1 MATFQDGGISRKKL
15 TTYGKATRK
24 RIPEY
29 HGFAS
34 MARKSQTPDFQS
46 KIERPA
52 LTSIAPAAPSSTR
65 PTTPSKLKSARERS
79 ASRTPSAKS
88 GDIFDVPESDDDSPQ
103 PSKPVQRKVT
113 PTRPK
118 VVRLRSVSKGP
129 VSKPPTSIFDVP
141 ESDDDAPIPKP
152 AVRKPIR
159 KPTSPPTKTKPI
171 LRRSVSRTP
180 APPSPVKDIYDMPS
194 EDEAPVRKIARTP
207 HVKQPKMLG
216 VVQKPI
222 SISSSQATT
231 PKKDVFD
238 VPSSDDEAEPTP
250 RPVQKPVKKMVV
262 KGVSQV
268 SHKPPT
274 SGLDDMASRKKLKL
288 SPVEPLL
295 KRLPI
300 NTTRP
305 VSKPRLKNIRPGNT
319 SPKTGHFVKMVARP
333 KVQEPPQRKTE
344 PPQTPENV
352 SESPE
357 SEASTPSIN
366 LSDVDMMDV
375 DPTGRHISPK
385 GKNVWQTLLEPE
397 ETNEEST
404 AESEESDM
412 VEVVEIKSARSRAP
426 PAGSRLRSPLSRPA
440 GVMKPP
446 QKTSRTLPRRRL
458 IDSLVEQA
466 ADSSEEESEDEV
478 SSESTHSAD
487 LDIVMEDAPSSQ
499 NVLQPPMISESQSS
513 QVTGPRFTYA
523 KQRSMLNEDDLMS
536 QLAMELP
543 AVPPSNSQGRRGRRA
558 SIPTLKPLASFH
570 EEVDDEDDSVAA
582 IRSVHELR
590 QAGANNRFLDEV
602 QDFLDRIG
610 SPGKTTPS
618 MRRSGLLDLAHKLQ
632 DKNFSRQFRS
642 NGMEQ
647 RLFLHLGQETEIVSG
662 FLMVTILV
670 SLLMEG
676 NMPHIVSQLRRQ
688 GITRLLIRLLENQ
701 SAINLVAKDRKSNM
715 SKVAQSLV
723 SEYQE
728 YLLQLTVWEDLKPVS
743 VSPRTIALKCLELMV
758 RQTRES
764 GNAADIFS
772 KELTTNL
779 FAIVKSATDDRSWA
793 LPKEKSAIDFY
804 LALSALESHSITA
817 RTVQDETIWINEYL
831 PVIGATLQ
839 IALTRPLEEFG
850 ILQILLLRLTL
861 NVTNNNPKASDV
873 FARAHLMSVMGQVIV
888 TRFNQISK
896 FMLEEDLSVA
906 VDHLILVL
914 GVMINFAE
922 WSPVCRESLQTLEGS
937 SSDPLDGMV
946 QAFADSLERSSQAD
960 SVQESQKNVAFGY
973 LSVLL
978 GYLSLLPSL
987 SERIQ
992 AKQPRKTLRPIVA
1005 SIEEF
1010 IGHHK
1015 TVDMIAADEEGYS
1028 PQTGLTERLEGLV
1041 TKLKGVKVKGERK

>member
-1 MATFQDGGISRKKL
+1 MATFQDGGVSRKKL

-34 MARKSQTPDFQS
+34 MARKSQTPDLQS

-52 LTSIAPAAPSSTR
+52 LTSIAPAAPSSR
-65 PTTPSKLKSARERS
+65 PTTPSQLKSVRERS

-88 GDIFDVPESDDDSPQ
+88 GDIFDVPETDDESPQ
-103 PSKPVQRKVT
+103 PPKPVQRKVT
-113 PTRPK
+113 PTKPK
-118 VVRLRSVSKGP
+118 VVRPRSVSRGP
-129 VSKPPTSIFDVP
+129 VSKPPASIFDVP
-141 ESDDDAPIPKP
+141 ESDDDAPVPKP
-152 AVRKPIR
+152 AARKPVRKPA
-159 KPTSPPTKTKPI
+159 SAPTKTKP
-171 LRRSVSRTP
+171 
-180 APPSPVKDIYDMPS
+180 
-194 EDEAPVRKIARTP
+194 
-207 HVKQPKMLG
+207 
-216 VVQKPI
+216 
-222 SISSSQATT
+222 
-231 PKKDVFD
+231 DVFD
-238 VPSSDDEAEPTP
+238 VPSSEDEAEPTP
-250 RPVQKPVKKMVV
+250 RPVQKLVKKVV
-262 KGVSQV
+262 VNGVPQV
-268 SHKPPT
+268 NHKPPT

-288 SPVEPLL
+288 SPDEPSL
-295 KRLPI
+295 KRLSA
-300 NTTRP
+300 NTSRA
-305 VSKPRLKNIRPGNT
+305 VSKPRVKNIKGGNT
-319 SPKTGHFVKMVARP
+319 SPKSGYFTKMVARP
-333 KVQEPPQRKTE
+333 KVQEPPQKQPE

-357 SEASTPSIN
+357 PEASTPSIN

-375 DPTGRHISPK
+375 DPTGRDISPK
-385 GKNVWQTLLEPE
+385 GKKMWQALLEPE
-397 ETNEEST
+397 ESNGEST
-404 AESEESDM
+404 TESDESGM
-412 VEVVEIKSARSRAP
+412 VEVVEFKPARSRAP
-426 PAGSRLRSPLSRPA
+426 AAPRLRSPLSRPA
-440 GVMKPP
+440 RVMKPP
-446 QKTSRTLPRRRL
+446 QRNSRTLPRRRL

-466 ADSSEEESEDEV
+466 ADSSEEESEDDD
-478 SSESTHSAD
+478 SSESTQSAE
-487 LDIVMEDAPSSQ
+487 LDIVMEDAANSQ
-499 NVLQPPMISESQSS
+499 NVLPPPLISESQSS
-513 QVTGPRFTYA
+513 QGTGPRFTYA

-543 AVPPSNSQGRRGRRA
+543 AVPPQNSQGRRGRRA

-570 EEVDDEDDSVAA
+570 EELDDEDDSVAA

-618 MRRSGLLDLAHKLQ
+618 MRRSGLLDLAHKMQ

-647 RLFLHLGQETEIVSG
+647 RLFLHLGQEAEIVSG

-670 SLLMEG
+670 SLLIEG

-688 GITRLLIRLLENQ
+688 GITRLLIRLLESQ
-701 SAINLVAKDRKSNM
+701 SGINLVAKDRKSNM

-723 SEYQE
+723 SEYQN
-728 YLLQLTVWEDLKPVS
+728 YLLQLPVWEDLKPQS
-743 VSPRTIALKCLELMV
+743 ISPRTIALKCLELMV
-758 RQTRES
+758 RQTREA
-764 GNAADIFS
+764 GNATDIFS

-779 FAIVKSATDDRSWA
+779 FAIVKSANDDRSWA

-817 RTVQDETIWINEYL
+817 RTVQDETIWITEYL
-831 PVIGATLQ
+831 PIIGDTLQ

-850 ILQILLLRLTL
+850 VLQILLLRLTL

-873 FARAHLMSVMGQVIV
+873 FARAHLMSAMGQVMV

-922 WSPVCRESLQTLEGS
+922 WSPACRESLQTLKGG
-937 SSDPLDGMV
+937 SSDPLDEMV
-946 QAFADSLERSSQAD
+946 QAFSDSLERSSQAD

-1041 TKLKGVKVKGERK
+1041 AKLKAVTAGKK

>member
-1 MATFQDGGISRKKL
+1 MATFQDGGVSRKKL

-34 MARKSQTPDFQS
+34 MARKSQTPDLQS

-52 LTSIAPAAPSSTR
+52 LTSIAPAAPSSR
-65 PTTPSKLKSARERS
+65 PTTPSQLKSVHERS

-88 GDIFDVPESDDDSPQ
+88 GDIFDVPETDDESPQ
-103 PSKPVQRKVT
+103 PPKPVQRKVT
-113 PTRPK
+113 PTKPK
-118 VVRLRSVSKGP
+118 VVRPPSVSRGP
-129 VSKPPTSIFDVP
+129 VSKPPASIFDVP
-141 ESDDDAPIPKP
+141 ESDDDAPVPKP
-152 AVRKPIR
+152 AARKPVRKPA
-159 KPTSPPTKTKPI
+159 SAPTKTKPV

-194 EDEAPVRKIARTP
+194 KDEAPVKKIVRTSQ
-207 HVKQPKMLG
+207 VKQPKMLA

-222 SISSSQATT
+222 SISSSLATT

-238 VPSSDDEAEPTP
+238 VPSSEDEAEPTP
-250 RPVQKPVKKMVV
+250 RPVQKLVKKVV
-262 KGVSQV
+262 VNGVPQV
-268 SHKPPT
+268 DHKPPT

-288 SPVEPLL
+288 SPDEPSL
-295 KRLPI
+295 KRLPA
-300 NTTRP
+300 NTSRA
-305 VSKPRLKNIRPGNT
+305 VSKPRVKNIKGGNT
-319 SPKTGHFVKMVARP
+319 SPKSGYFTKMVARP
-333 KVQEPPQRKTE
+333 KVQEPPQKQPE

-357 SEASTPSIN
+357 PEASTPSIN

-375 DPTGRHISPK
+375 DPTGRDISPK
-385 GKNVWQTLLEPE
+385 GKKMWQALLEPE
-397 ETNEEST
+397 ESNGEST
-404 AESEESDM
+404 TESDESGM
-412 VEVVEIKSARSRAP
+412 VEVVEFKPARSRAP
-426 PAGSRLRSPLSRPA
+426 AAPRLRSPLSRPA

-446 QKTSRTLPRRRL
+446 QRNSRTLPRRRL

-466 ADSSEEESEDEV
+466 ADSSEEESEDDD
-478 SSESTHSAD
+478 SSESTQSAE
-487 LDIVMEDAPSSQ
+487 LDIVMEDAPNSQ
-499 NVLQPPMISESQSS
+499 NVLQPPLISESQSS
-513 QVTGPRFTYA
+513 QGTGPRFTYA

-543 AVPPSNSQGRRGRRA
+543 AVPPQNSQGRRGRRA

-570 EEVDDEDDSVAA
+570 EELDDEDDSVAA

-618 MRRSGLLDLAHKLQ
+618 MRRSGLLDLAHKMQ

-647 RLFLHLGQETEIVSG
+647 RLFLHLGQEAEIVSG

-670 SLLMEG
+670 SLLIEG

-688 GITRLLIRLLENQ
+688 GITRLLIRLLESQ
-701 SAINLVAKDRKSNM
+701 SGINLVAKDRKSNM

-723 SEYQE
+723 SEYQN
-728 YLLQLTVWEDLKPVS
+728 YLLQLPVWEDLKPQS
-743 VSPRTIALKCLELMV
+743 ISPRTIALKCLELMV
-758 RQTRES
+758 RQTREA
-764 GNAADIFS
+764 GNATDIFS

-779 FAIVKSATDDRSWA
+779 FAIVKSATDNRSWA

-817 RTVQDETIWINEYL
+817 RTVQDETIWITEYL
-831 PVIGATLQ
+831 PIIGDTLQ

-850 ILQILLLRLTL
+850 VLQILLLRLTL

-873 FARAHLMSVMGQVIV
+873 FARAHLMSAMGQVMV

-922 WSPVCRESLQTLEGS
+922 WSPACRESLQTLKGG
-937 SSDPLDGMV
+937 SSDPLDEMV
-946 QAFADSLERSSQAD
+946 QAFSDSLERSSQAD

-992 AKQPRKTLRPIVA
+992 SKQPRKTLRPIVA

-1041 TKLKGVKVKGERK
+1041 AKLKAVTAGKK

>member
-1 MATFQDGGISRKKL
+1 MATFQDGGVSRKKL

-34 MARKSQTPDFQS
+34 MARKSQTPDLQS

-52 LTSIAPAAPSSTR
+52 LTSIAPAPPSSTR
-65 PTTPSKLKSARERS
+65 PTTPSKLKSVRERS
-79 ASRTPSAKS
+79 ASRTPSTKS
-88 GDIFDVPESDDDSPQ
+88 GDIFDVPESDGESSP
-103 PSKPVQRKVT
+103 PKSVQKKVT
-113 PTRPK
+113 PTKPK
-118 VVRLRSVSKGP
+118 VARPRSVSRGP
-129 VSKPPTSIFDVP
+129 VSKPPASIFDMP
-141 ESDDDAPIPKP
+141 ESDDDAPVPKP
-152 AVRKPIR
+152 AARKPVRKLA
-159 KPTSPPTKTKPI
+159 SPPAKSKPI

-180 APPSPVKDIYDMPS
+180 APPSPVKDIFDIPS
-194 EDEAPVRKIARTP
+194 DDKVPVRKLARTP
-207 HVKQPKMLG
+207 IVKQPKMLA
-216 VVQKPI
+216 VVQQPM
-222 SISSSQATT
+222 SISSSPATT
-231 PKKDVFD
+231 PKHVFD
-238 VPSSDDEAEPTP
+238 VPSSDDEAVPTP
-250 RPVQKPVKKMVV
+250 KPVQKLVKKMVV
-262 KGVSQV
+262 NGVSQV
-268 SHKPPT
+268 NHKPPT
-274 SGLDDMASRKKLKL
+274 SGLDDTASRKKLKL
-288 SPVEPLL
+288 SPNEPSL
-295 KRLPI
+295 KRLPVD
-300 NTTRP
+300 NPRAASRP
-305 VSKPRLKNIRPGNT
+305 RVKNIRGRNT
-319 SPKTGHFVKMVARP
+319 SPKTGHFAKMVARP
-333 KVQEPPQRKTE
+333 KVKEPPQRKPE
-344 PPQTPENV
+344 PPRAPEKL
-352 SESPE
+352 SISPE
-357 SEASTPSIN
+357 PEASTPSTN
-366 LSDVDMMDV
+366 LSDVDVMDL
-375 DPTGRHISPK
+375 DPNGRHISHK
-385 GKNVWQTLLEPE
+385 GKQMWQALLE
-397 ETNEEST
+397 NEE
-404 AESEESDM
+404 ASEENTTESDERDVFEA
-412 VEVVEIKSARSRAP
+412 VEAKSSRSRAP
-426 PAGSRLRSPLSRPA
+426 ASAPRLRSPLSRPS

-446 QKTSRTLPRRRL
+446 QKASRTLPRRRL

-466 ADSSEEESEDEV
+466 ADSSEEESEDED
-478 SSESTHSAD
+478 SAESTHSAD
-487 LDIVMEDAPSSQ
+487 LDIVMEDAPPSQ
-499 NVLQPPMISESQSS
+499 NVLQPPLISESQSS
-513 QVTGPRFTYA
+513 QTTGPKFTYA

-543 AVPPSNSQGRRGRRA
+543 TVPPQNSQGRRGRRA

-570 EEVDDEDDSVAA
+570 DEVGDEDDSVAA

-618 MRRSGLLDLAHKLQ
+618 MRRSGLLDLAHKMQ

-688 GITRLLIRLLENQ
+688 GITRLLIRLLESQ
-701 SAINLVAKDRKSNM
+701 SGINLVVKDRKSNM

-723 SEYQE
+723 SDYQD
-728 YLLQLTVWEDLKPVS
+728 YLLQLPVWEDLKPLTI
-743 VSPRTIALKCLELMV
+743 SPRTIALKCLELMV
-758 RQTRES
+758 RQTREA

-817 RTVQDETIWINEYL
+817 RTIQDETIWINEYL
-831 PVIGATLQ
+831 PIIRDTLQ

-850 ILQILLLRLTL
+850 VLQILLLRLTL
-861 NVTNNNPKASDV
+861 NVTNNNPRASDV
-873 FARAHLMSVMGQVIV
+873 FARAPLMSAMGQVMV
-888 TRFNQISK
+888 TRFNQISR

-914 GVMINFAE
+914 GVVINFAE
-922 WSPVCRESLQTLEGS
+922 WSPACRESLQTLEGG

-978 GYLSLLPSL
+978 GYLSLLPTL

-1015 TVDMIAADEEGYS
+1015 TVDMIAADEEGHS
-1028 PQTGLTERLEGLV
+1028 PQTGLTERLEALV
-1041 TKLKGVKVKGERK
+1041 AKLKVVKVGKK